1 MEHDV
6 HLSLTETEKNDLV
19 EYLKSL
25 EIEEGAVVDAKP
37 WTYLH
42 SPIFW
47 AMMISAP
54 ILWALVIYLMY
65 LSARLLVPG
74 AR

>member
-1 MEHDV
+1 M
-6 HLSLTETEKNDLV
+6 
-19 EYLKSL
+19 
-25 EIEEGAVVDAKP
+25 DAKP

-47 AMMISAP
+47 VLMTSAP

-65 LSARLLVPG
+65 LGARILVPG
-74 AR
+74 A